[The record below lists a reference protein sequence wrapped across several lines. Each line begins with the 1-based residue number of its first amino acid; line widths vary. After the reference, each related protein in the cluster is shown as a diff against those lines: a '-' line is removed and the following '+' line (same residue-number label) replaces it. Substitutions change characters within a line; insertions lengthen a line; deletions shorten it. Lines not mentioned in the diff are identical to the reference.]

1 MIRLEK
7 RSGRGFEVQSYD
19 KNGNNSTVFAMKDV
33 FELANFLAED
43 QWAAVQS
50 MHYNF
55 TVWYNGERWGNC
67 CGSSDRSGEIPADF
81 GKVEG
86 R

>member
-1 MIRLEK
+1 MKRLEK
-7 RSGRGFEVQSYD
+7 RSGVGFEVQSYD
-19 KNGNNSTVFAMKDV
+19 KNGNNSTVFAMRDV

-55 TVWYNGERWGNC
+55 TVWYNGERWGRVE
-67 CGSSDRSGEIPADF
+67 GGSDRSNEIPENFGFVAD
-81 GKVEG
+81 

>member
-1 MIRLEK
+1 MKRLEK
-7 RSGRGFEVQSYD
+7 RSNVGFEVQSYD
-19 KNGNNSTVFAMKDV
+19 KHGNNSTVFAMRDV

-55 TVWYNGERWGNC
+55 TVWFNGERWGRVE
-67 CGSSDRSGEIPADF
+67 GSSDRSNEVPADF
-81 GKVEG
+81 GYVEG